1 MVVNSSSI
9 GMESARKYTSVRMD
23 AYFYSAKGSV
33 GGNIGNIGIGVGNN
47 GEMKTKKST
56 DNGAAGSFQSSMTNL
71 MDRFEQMRVRST
83 VNDKQEQ
90 DSISRIKLQ
99 CINYLIQILFGNDKK
114 KKDALSDE
122 ATDASAN
129 ASAEDAAPV
138 MTLVGTYGEMH
149 YYGEAE
155 ETAFSTE
162 GTVVTADGRE
172 LSFNL
177 SLSMSRSF
185 EQQYMAS
192 HEVMQEM
199 CDPLVINLDTDIA
212 SVSDQKFLFDLDAD
226 GELDEISSLDASS
239 GYLALDLNEDGKIND
254 GSELFGTKSG
264 DGFRDL
270 AKYDSDKNGWID
282 EADDIWSKLLIYSQG
297 NDGKQQL
304 YGLSEKGVGAIYLGN
319 VDTDYSLNS
328 AATNQ
333 VNAAIRKT
341 GIFLY
346 ENGNVGTV
354 QHLDL
359 AK

>member
-33 GGNIGNIGIGVGNN
+33 GGISINAGNVGIGMGTGGQVGA
-47 GEMKTKKST
+47 EKSS
-56 DNGAAGSFQSSMTNL
+56 DNSALGSFQNSMTNL
-71 MDRFEQMRVRST
+71 MDRFEQMRVHST
-83 VNDKQEQ
+83 VSDKQEQ
-90 DSISRIKLQ
+90 DVISRIKLQ
-99 CINYLIQILFGNDKK
+99 CINYLIQILFGNEKK
-114 KKDALSDE
+114 QDTTAE
-122 ATDASAN
+122 ETVNAASG
-129 ASAEDAAPV
+129 DTGQT
-138 MTLVGTYGEMH
+138 MTLMGTYGEMH

-177 SLSMSRSF
+177 SMSMSRSF
-185 EQQYMAS
+185 EEQYTAS
-192 HEVMQEM
+192 YGVVQEM

-226 GELDEISSLDASS
+226 GEIDKISSLNAGS
-239 GYLALDLNEDGKIND
+239 GYLALDLNGDGEIND

-264 DGFRDL
+264 DGFKDL

-282 EADDIWSKLLIYSQG
+282 EADDIWSKLLIYSQNG
-297 NDGKQQL
+297 DGKQQL

-319 VDTDYSLNS
+319 VDTEYSLNS
-328 AATNQ
+328 VATNQ